1 MVPHPPKHTAN
12 AFRTNLGATVLV
24 GGGARHYYSCSR
36 PSRRRTQRGMRS
48 SLPVGSARDT
58 RALLVVLLLRHA
70 RSVEGTLR
78 ETTNTTRHARHGPH
92 VRMRASGSANQHGQ
106 RRRTCSASN
115 EPPSHT
121 PYFCTLPCSFCTFTS
136 SGFTR
141 ALWGQ
146 QTPPTVSNSEAIHGP
161 PVAHRTVTW
170 PPRRTAF
177 AANRSCTRASI
188 DFCKRVASF
197 LNNVFPPDST
207 MFCTS
212 TQTGRLVSVAAS
224 K

>member
-1 MVPHPPKHTAN
+1 MGDDKHNKA
-12 AFRTNLGATVLV
+12 RTP
-24 GGGARHYYSCSR
+24 R
-36 PSRRRTQRGMRS
+36 
-48 SLPVGSARDT
+48 
-58 RALLVVLLLRHA
+58 
-70 RSVEGTLR
+70 
-78 ETTNTTRHARHGPH
+78 PH
-92 VRMRASGSANQHGQ
+92 VRMRASGGANQHGQ

-115 EPPSHT
+115 EPPSQT

>member
-115 EPPSHT
+115 EPPSQT

-141 ALWGQ
+141 ALWGSTHTTRREQ
-146 QTPPTVSNSEAIHGP
+146 QRSDSRSAGSTPYRD
-161 PVAHRTVTW
+161 VAAKAHSVRG
-170 PPRRTAF
+170 
-177 AANRSCTRASI
+177 
-188 DFCKRVASF
+188 KSF
-197 LNNVFPPDST
+197 LHAGIDRLL
-207 MFCTS
+207 
-212 TQTGRLVSVAAS
+212 QTRG
-224 K
+224 